1 MKKKMFRVFFVWDFE
16 KEIAWLNEMSRQ
28 GWQLCRAGVC
38 MYEFEQGQPGEY
50 QYQLQLLRKADPDY
64 LAFLEE
70 TGIQVVGRCLNW
82 IYLKKKSDG
91 QPFEI
96 FSDLEG
102 VLRHLDGVLA
112 LCGLVLAANLL
123 PGLANLANSHLYQ
136 LSWLNLAVAA
146 VGAFGLC
153 KLYLRRRALTGRRQR
168 GH

>member
-1 MKKKMFRVFFVWDFE
+1 MKKIIHRTFFIWNFE

-28 GWQLCRAGVC
+28 GWQLCRAGFFV
-38 MYEFEQGQPGEY
+38 YEFEQGQPGEY
-50 QYQLQLLRKADPDY
+50 QYQLQLLRKTDPDY

-102 VLRHLDGVLA
+102 VLRHLDGVMA
-112 LCGLVLAANLL
+112 LCGVIMAVNVL
-123 PGLANLANSHLYQ
+123 PGFANLANSHLQQ
-136 LSWLNLAVAA
+136 LSWLNLALAA
-146 VGAFGLC
+146 VGAVGFC
-153 KLYLRRRALTGRRQR
+153 KLYLRRRALTAGQDLHR
-168 GH
+168 

>member
-1 MKKKMFRVFFVWDFE
+1 MKKIIHRTFFIWNFE

-28 GWQLCRAGVC
+28 GWQLCRAGFFV
-38 MYEFEQGQPGEY
+38 YEFEQGEPDEY

-112 LCGLVLAANLL
+112 LCGVIMAANLL
-123 PGLANLANSHLYQ
+123 PGLANLANSNLHQ
-136 LSWLNLAVAA
+136 LSWLNLALAA
-146 VGAFGLC
+146 VGAFGFC
-153 KLYLRRRALTGRRQR
+153 KLYFRRRALTAGRDLHR
-168 GH
+168 

>member
-1 MKKKMFRVFFVWDFE
+1 MD
-16 KEIAWLNEMSRQ
+16 
-28 GWQLCRAGVC
+28 
-38 MYEFEQGQPGEY
+38 
-50 QYQLQLLRKADPDY
+50 

-112 LCGLVLAANLL
+112 LCGVVMAVNVL
-123 PGLANLANSHLYQ
+123 PGFANLANSHLQQ
-136 LSWLNLAVAA
+136 LSWLNLALAA
-146 VGAFGLC
+146 VGAFGFF
-153 KLYLRRRALTGRRQR
+153 KLYFRRRALAARKDLQG
-168 GH
+168 

>member
-1 MKKKMFRVFFVWDFE
+1 MKKIIHRTFFVWNFE

-28 GWQLCRAGVC
+28 GWQLCRAGVFV
-38 MYEFEQGQPGEY
+38 YEFEQGEPGEY

-96 FSDLEG
+96 FG
-102 VLRHLDGVLA
+102 PGGR
-112 LCGLVLAANLL
+112 AA
-123 PGLANLANSHLYQ
+123 PSGRRA
-136 LSWLNLAVAA
+136 
-146 VGAFGLC
+146 GP
-153 KLYLRRRALTGRRQR
+153 LRRDHG
-168 GH
+168 G